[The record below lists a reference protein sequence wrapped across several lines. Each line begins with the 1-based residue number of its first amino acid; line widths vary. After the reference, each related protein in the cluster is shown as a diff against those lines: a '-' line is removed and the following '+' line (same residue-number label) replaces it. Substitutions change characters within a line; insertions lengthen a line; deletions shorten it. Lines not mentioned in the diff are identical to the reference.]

1 MSRRPVYALVAAAVV
16 FLAGCST
23 DDLPL
28 IGKPAARMDGH
39 TISMADYQTRLR
51 LLRDDYNVTRQANP
65 SQYPSLD
72 SADGKKIDLG
82 FQNQAIQ
89 DLVDQQL
96 LLDDAKSHGIT
107 VGDDDVNKDVDN
119 ARKDYEFRA
128 SQANQQGNQNP
139 PTFNDYLKKEGV
151 TIDQVREQA
160 RARLAE
166 QRLENEQAKRRAQE
180 ALDMVKGGKDIA
192 DVAKT
197 YSDEKEADRGTE
209 LTLKITDLDTGSLAA
224 LKASV
229 NNLQVGQTTP
239 DLTKASDGYYIIKLD
254 AKDATNFKIR
264 YILVRAPE
272 PDFYHINQRPQW
284 FADYVTGLEKGAHV
298 QYQVGSLKNP

>member
-1 MSRRPVYALVAAAVV
+1 VYALVAAAVV

>member
-1 MSRRPVYALVAAAVV
+1 VYALVAAAVV

-72 SADGKKIDLG
+72 STDGKKIDEK

-96 LLDDAKSHGIT
+96 LLDDAKNHGIT
-107 VGDDDVNKDVDN
+107 VSDDDVNKDVDN

-166 QRLENEQAKRRAQE
+166 QRLESEQAKRRAQE
-180 ALDMVKGGKDIA
+180 ALDMIKGGKDIA
-192 DVAKT
+192 DVAKS
-197 YSDEKEADRGTE
+197 YSDEKDADRGTE

-224 LKASV
+224 LKTSV

-239 DLTKASDGYYIIKLD
+239 ELTKASDGYYIIKLD
-254 AKDATNFKIR
+254 ARDATNLKIR

-298 QYQVGSLKNP
+298 KYQVSSLKNP